1 MTLEN
6 TVRRE
11 IHLPHPP
18 EKVWEALTDSA
29 LLAAWLHPNDFEA
42 RVGHRFTFHVPAK
55 PAVNF
60 PGMTVQS
67 EVLELEPP
75 AKLVLAWNAAE
86 PVADTRV
93 SFRLEADGAGTRLYL
108 EHSGFNLDH
117 SFGKHA
123 RQGAEYGWGEMLARL
138 GEVLTR

>member
-1 MTLEN
+1 MTVEN

-11 IHLPHPP
+11 IHLPHSR
-18 EKVWEALTDSA
+18 EKVWEALTDRA
-29 LLAAWLHPNDFEA
+29 LLAEWLHPNDFEA
-42 RVGHRFTFHVPAK
+42 RVGHRFSFHVPAK
-55 PAVNF
+55 PEVNF
-60 PGMTVQS
+60 PGLIVQS

-75 AKLVLAWNAAE
+75 AKLVLAWNAAD

-93 SFRLEADGAGTRLYL
+93 SFRLEADGPGTRLYL

-117 SFGKHA
+117 PFGKHA
-123 RQGAEYGWGEMLARL
+123 RKGAEHGWGEMLARL